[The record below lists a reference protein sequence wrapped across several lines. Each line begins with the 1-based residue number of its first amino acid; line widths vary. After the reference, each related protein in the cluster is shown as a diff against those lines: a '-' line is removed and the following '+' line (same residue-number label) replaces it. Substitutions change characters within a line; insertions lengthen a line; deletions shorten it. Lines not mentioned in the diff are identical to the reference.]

1 MPSGL
6 TQAPPTASAC
16 TPKPPQLATEHKQP
30 MNTLTTDIIYKDCPI
45 RNILSHICGK
55 WALLIL
61 YTLHHH
67 GCMRFNSLH
76 KHIPDIS
83 QKVLTSTLRS
93 LEADGFV
100 SRKIYAEV
108 PPRVEYTLTERAQ
121 SFLPQAE
128 GLIAWAQN
136 NMADIMADRER
147 NSMDHP
153 QAAFEKKQISRQN
166 HIES

>member
-1 MPSGL
+1 MDNP
-6 TQAPPTASAC
+6 
-16 TPKPPQLATEHKQP
+16 
-30 MNTLTTDIIYKDCPI
+30 TTDIIYKDCPI

-108 PPRVEYTLTERAQ
+108 PPRVEYTLTELGRSMSPILDAM
-121 SFLPQAE
+121 ARWGTE
-128 GLIAWAQN
+128 YKQN
-136 NMADIMADRER
+136 AGV
-147 NSMDHP
+147 
-153 QAAFEKKQISRQN
+153 KQQV
-166 HIES
+166 

>member
-1 MPSGL
+1 MDNP
-6 TQAPPTASAC
+6 
-16 TPKPPQLATEHKQP
+16 
-30 MNTLTTDIIYKDCPI
+30 TTDIIYKDCPI
-45 RNILSHICGK
+45 RNILS
-55 WALLIL
+55 
-61 YTLHHH
+61 
-67 GCMRFNSLH
+67 
-76 KHIPDIS
+76 HIPDIS

-128 GLIAWAQN
+128 SLIAWAQN

-147 NSMDHP
+147 NSM
-153 QAAFEKKQISRQN
+153 A
-166 HIES
+166 

>member
-1 MPSGL
+1 MPSGVF
-6 TQAPPTASAC
+6 QAQPTASAFP
-16 TPKPPQLATEHKQP
+16 PKDNPQLATEHKQP
-30 MNTLTTDIIYKDCPI
+30 MDTPTTDIIYKDCPI

-83 QKVLTSTLRS
+83 QKVLTTTLRS

-100 SRKIYAEV
+100 SRKIYADV
-108 PPRVEYTLTERAQ
+108 PPIVEYTLT
-121 SFLPQAE
+121 
-128 GLIAWAQN
+128 
-136 NMADIMADRER
+136 
-147 NSMDHP
+147 
-153 QAAFEKKQISRQN
+153 
-166 HIES
+166 

>member
-1 MPSGL
+1 
-6 TQAPPTASAC
+6 
-16 TPKPPQLATEHKQP
+16 
-30 MNTLTTDIIYKDCPI
+30 MNTPTTDIIYKDCPI

-108 PPRVEYTLTERAQ
+108 PPRVE
-121 SFLPQAE
+121 
-128 GLIAWAQN
+128 
-136 NMADIMADRER
+136 
-147 NSMDHP
+147 HP
-153 QAAFEKKQISRQN
+153 YGKGPVVSSAGRRPDCMGAKQ
-166 HIES
+166 HG

>member
-1 MPSGL
+1 MSSGVS
-6 TQAPPTASAC
+6 QAQPTASDFP
-16 TPKPPQLATEHKQP
+16 PKDNPQLATEHKQP
-30 MNTLTTDIIYKDCPI
+30 MDTPTTDIIYKDCPI

-76 KHIPDIS
+76 KNIPDIS

-121 SFLPQAE
+121 SFIPQAE
-128 GLIAWAQN
+128 SLIAWAQN
-136 NMADIMADRER
+136 NMADIMADRKR
-147 NSMDHP
+147 NSM
-153 QAAFEKKQISRQN
+153 A
-166 HIES
+166 

>member
-1 MPSGL
+1 
-6 TQAPPTASAC
+6 
-16 TPKPPQLATEHKQP
+16 
-30 MNTLTTDIIYKDCPI
+30 
-45 RNILSHICGK
+45 
-55 WALLIL
+55 
-61 YTLHHH
+61 
-67 GCMRFNSLH
+67 MRFNSLH

-128 GLIAWAQN
+128 SLIAWAQN

-147 NSMDHP
+147 NSM
-153 QAAFEKKQISRQN
+153 A
-166 HIES
+166 

>member
-16 TPKPPQLATEHKQP
+16 TPKNTPQLATEHKQP
-30 MNTLTTDIIYKDCPI
+30 MDNPTTDIIYKDCPI

-108 PPRVEYTLTERAQ
+108 PPRVEYSLTELGK
-121 SFLPQAE
+121 SLKPI
-128 GLIAWAQN
+128 LDSMWAWGEAYK
-136 NMADIMADRER
+136 A
-147 NSMDHP
+147 
-153 QAAFEKKQISRQN
+153 KQ
-166 HIES
+166 

>member
-1 MPSGL
+1 MDNP
-6 TQAPPTASAC
+6 
-16 TPKPPQLATEHKQP
+16 
-30 MNTLTTDIIYKDCPI
+30 TTDIIYKDCPI

-136 NMADIMADRER
+136 NRLTSWPTGNATAWITLR
-147 NSMDHP
+147 P
-153 QAAFEKKQISRQN
+153 PSRR
-166 HIES
+166 SKSAVKTT